1 MKKVFKILS
10 ISLCLAAF
18 CCVMMPVAA
27 FAADD
32 QDLFTTIQG
41 KLITTLQ
48 DLRQIVYVIA
58 GFGLVMFAVL
68 AVFNKIS
75 YKHLGYI
82 MIGLSLL
89 ALMFPFIEYFSG
101 DSDWDTK
108 EQRDVVYG
116 TFINAQKSYKYDPDS
131 HTYQVQGTGSGEIT
145 NGTDKYKGGTP
156 DDPSQMSDEEM
167 DAWLKQVEADLDY
180 KDREALN
187 ETINELSY
195 ENQKFASEMKD
206 TVKVGDQE
214 VSFRDWSAM
223 QLAGCDVNSTSS
235 KSAWK
240 DGVRNVCT
248 VDASGSVRVEKE
260 VCQGKV
266 KADGTCGKTTKQVV
280 TDLYRTAANTVAVA
294 QNIGNAGVG
303 AVSIITDSVSAF
315 GQAASIAGSDMTFLD
330 KVKHIANLTHNT
342 YGAAGSVTHD
352 VNSIVG
358 GFIGA
363 SKNVGD
369 TARDWSV
376 DYENNKQGENATT
389 ALMDTWNQ
397 IFRKQQQ
404 KVSGVGTAIDKGANV
419 GNTAHGLGQ
428 NIDSSIHT
436 FQNIANKLK
445 GLFGN
450 KK

>member
-18 CCVMMPVAA
+18 CYVAMPALA

-32 QDLFTTIQG
+32 KDLFTTIQG

-58 GFGLVMFAVL
+58 GFGLMMFAVL

-116 TFINAQKSYKYDPDS
+116 TFINAQKSYKYDPNS

-145 NGTDKYKGGTP
+145 SGTDNYKGGTP

-167 DAWLKQVEADLDY
+167 NAWLKQVEAEADY
-180 KDREALN
+180 ESQKALN
-187 ETINELSY
+187 ETINDINAHNL
-195 ENQKFASEMKD
+195 KLTD
-206 TVKVGDQE
+206 TVKVGDKE

-223 QLAGCDVNSTSS
+223 QLAGCDTNSTSS

-248 VDASGSVRVEKE
+248 VDQNGGVRVEKE

-266 KADGTCGKTTKQVV
+266 KSDGTCGKTTKQVV
-280 TDLYRTAANTVAVA
+280 TNLYRTAANTVAVA
-294 QNIGNAGVG
+294 QNIGNTGVG
-303 AVSIITDSVSAF
+303 AASILTDSVSAF
-315 GQAASIAGSDMTFLD
+315 DQAKSIAGSDMTFLD

-342 YGAAGSVTHD
+342 YGATGSVTHD
-352 VNSIVG
+352 VNSIIG

-363 SKNVGD
+363 SQNVGD
-369 TARDWSV
+369 TAKDWSV
-376 DYENNKQGENATT
+376 NYENNKQGTNATT
-389 ALMDTWNQ
+389 SLMNAWNQ
-397 IFRKQQQ
+397 IFRNQQQ

-419 GNTAHGLGQ
+419 GNTAHNLGQ
-428 NIDSSIHT
+428 NIDSSVNT
-436 FQNIANKLK
+436 FQNMFSKIK
-445 GLFGN
+445 GLFG
-450 KK
+450 KKK

>member
-10 ISLCLAAF
+10 IGLCLAAF
-18 CCVMMPVAA
+18 CYVMMPVAA
-27 FAADD
+27 FAAEDGK
-32 QDLFTTIQG
+32 DLFTTIQG

-116 TFINAQKSYKYDPDS
+116 TFISAQKSYKYDPDS
-131 HTYQVQGTGSGEIT
+131 HTYQVQGTGSSEIT
-145 NGTDKYKGGTP
+145 GGTDKYNGGTP
-156 DDPSQMSDEEM
+156 NDPSQMSDEEM
-167 DAWLKQVEADLDY
+167 EAWLKQVEAEIDYELNKDL
-180 KDREALN
+180 N
-187 ETINELSY
+187 QTINDISAQGL
-195 ENQKFASEMKD
+195 NLTD
-206 TVKVGDQE
+206 TVKVGDKE

-248 VDASGSVRVEKE
+248 VDANGGVRVEKE

-266 KADGTCGKTTKQVV
+266 KDDGKCSKTTKQVV
-280 TDLYRTAANTVAVA
+280 TDLYRTAANAVA
-294 QNIGNAGVG
+294 ATQNIGNAATG
-303 AVSIITDSVSAF
+303 AVSVLTGSVSAY
-315 GQAASIAGSDMTFLD
+315 GQAKSIAGSDMTFLD

-342 YGAAGSVTHD
+342 YGVTGSVTND
-352 VNSIVG
+352 VNSIIG
-358 GFIGA
+358 GFVGV
-363 SKNVGD
+363 SQNVGD

-376 DYENNKQGENATT
+376 NYENNKQGENATT
-389 ALMDTWNQ
+389 ALMNTWGQ
-397 IFRKQQQ
+397 IFRNQQQ
-404 KVSGVGTAIDKGANV
+404 KVSTVGSKVDKGANV
-419 GNTAHGLGQ
+419 GNTAHSLGQ
-428 NIDSSIHT
+428 NIDSSVNT
-436 FQNIANKLK
+436 YKNMVNKIK
-445 GLFGN
+445 GLFG
-450 KK
+450 KKK